1 MGEEVVITNWFRL
14 HFTENPGMAFGMVL
28 PGPWGKL
35 FLSFFRLAA
44 AIGGTW
50 YILQLLKK
58 KEHWGFITACCLI
71 LAGAIGNMIDG
82 TIYGIIFSDS
92 YSRVAELFP
101 KGGGYAGLLQ
111 GHVVDMLWFPFCRG
125 VFPNWLPVWGGDTYE
140 FFRPVF
146 NIADTSISV
155 GVFII
160 LIFQRVFFKEEAEV
174 KEEEKQPTETAA
186 QEQTSA

>member
-1 MGEEVVITNWFRL
+1 
-14 HFTENPGMAFGMVL
+14 
-28 PGPWGKL
+28 
-35 FLSFFRLAA
+35 
-44 AIGGTW
+44 
-50 YILQLLKK
+50 
-58 KEHWGFITACCLI
+58 
-71 LAGAIGNMIDG
+71 
-82 TIYGIIFSDS
+82 
-92 YSRVAELFP
+92 
-101 KGGGYAGLLQ
+101 
-111 GHVVDMLWFPFCRG
+111 MLWFPFCRG